1 MIKDKFFSAE
11 EIKTGVWQITN
22 CFNSHARMN
31 TFCYLV
37 EGETRALVI
46 DTMYGYGDLAAFCR
60 ALTDKPLT
68 LVCTHYHGDH
78 AGGCFDFDE
87 CYLHAL
93 DIPFMLDTVRRAQ
106 KDPTA
111 YREARFNQMKNASL
125 PEYADMILP
134 TDVSMVKPM
143 YFWPIWDGD
152 SFDLGGK
159 VIEVVHVGG
168 HTPGE
173 IVLVD
178 RADRICFTG
187 DACND
192 NTLLSFP
199 GGGCLS
205 VEEYSEFL
213 AHFKTLQAQF
223 DICYGGHIVAEP
235 SIIDEGIE
243 TVARVLAR
251 TDDKE
256 PSTGFGGRTCLYGG
270 LRKPGTFIRENG
282 MRFNIAY
289 TEENVYKT
297 EKKPRVY

>member
-1 MIKDKFFSAE
+1 MLKNKFFTAE
-11 EIKTGVWQITN
+11 EVKPGVWQITN

-37 EGETRALVI
+37 EGQTRALVI
-46 DTMYGYGDLAAFCR
+46 DTMYGYGDLHAFCR
-60 ALTDKPLT
+60 ELTDKPLT

-78 AGGCFDFDE
+78 AGGCFDFDA
-87 CYLHAL
+87 CYMHAL
-93 DIPFMLDTVRRAQ
+93 DIPFMRDTVRRAQ
-106 KDPTA
+106 EDPTA
-111 YREARFNQMKNASL
+111 YAQARFAQMKNASL
-125 PEYADMILP
+125 PEYADSILP
-134 TDVSMVKPM
+134 GDVCLAKPF

-159 VIEVVHVGG
+159 TIEVVHVGG

-178 RADRICFTG
+178 RADRLCFTG

-192 NTLLSFP
+192 NTLLNLP
-199 GGGCLS
+199 GSIS
-205 VEEYSEFL
+205 VEEYREFL
-213 AHFKTLQAQF
+213 THFKAFQSAF
-223 DICYGGHIVAEP
+223 DTCFGGHIVAENT
-235 SIIDEGIE
+235 ILDEAIE
-243 TVARVLAR
+243 TVDRVLAR

-256 PSTGFGGRTCLYGG
+256 VSTGLGGRSCLYGG

-289 TEENVYKT
+289 TEDNIFKT
-297 EKKPRVY
+297 ERKPQKL